1 MRNLLIVT
9 AVALLLM
16 IGNIGEAFETKTVT
30 VTLAA
35 YNLKG
40 ITTSGTRT
48 SNSTIAFH
56 PDFIKEHRVKWGDL
70 AYIPGI
76 GMRSIED
83 KMKRIPINRHRCD
96 VWYPLNYQECRVI
109 GIRRAQ
115 ITLIT
120 FRIPLIKRLLKLP
133 MYAGCV
139 IGK

>member
-1 MRNLLIVT
+1 MRKLIVT
-9 AVALLLM
+9 AVALILM

-56 PDFIKEHRVKWGDL
+56 PDFIKEHRLKWGDL

-76 GMRSIED
+76 GTRSIED
-83 KMKRIPINRHRCD
+83 KMKKIPINRHRCD
-96 VWYPLNYQECRVI
+96 VWYPLSYRECRVI
-109 GIRRAQ
+109 GIRKEK
-115 ITLIT
+115 ITLIM
-120 FRIPLIKRLLKLP
+120 FPLPLIKRLTKFCTA
-133 MYAGCV
+133 AGNAV
-139 IGK
+139 KK